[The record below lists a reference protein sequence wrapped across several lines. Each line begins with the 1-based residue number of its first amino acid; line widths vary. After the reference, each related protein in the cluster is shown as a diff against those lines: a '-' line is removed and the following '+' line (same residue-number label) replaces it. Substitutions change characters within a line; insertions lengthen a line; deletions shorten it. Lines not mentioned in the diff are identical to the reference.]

1 MDCIFCKIV
10 RGDIPAHTVYEDDAT
25 LAFLDISPAAR
36 GHALVIPREHTPD
49 LFGASEETLGAVT
62 HAVQQV
68 GRRLQQV
75 LQPDGLNV
83 IQNNGSAAGQSVFH
97 YHVHLIPRWEGDRA
111 LKLWQPGET
120 DHAAL
125 GGLADQIQRA
135 SG

>member
-10 RGDIPAHTVYEDDAT
+10 RGDIPAHIVYEDDAT

-49 LFGASEETLGAVT
+49 LFGAPDETLSAVT
-62 HAVQQV
+62 QAVQQV

-125 GGLADQIQRA
+125 GTLATQLQQAGD
-135 SG
+135 